1 MLSRFPS
8 RASNPCFLLVAVLPV
23 VVGIS
28 ILCCQPVKAQTDD
41 LGRPTVVNKMVAK
54 LVTKLMQD
62 DHLSNRPLDD
72 QISQRAFDLFVKSLD
87 PMKVYFAQSDID
99 EFSVWRTNLDDEM
112 KRGDFTAAFAI
123 FRRFL
128 QRVDQRTE
136 TAAKMVDAEHDFT
149 VKEEMV
155 TDSDMLTFAST
166 EGEAI
171 EKWRKRIKYSL
182 LVFRDDES
190 RKDKDADDDGEGSET
205 KESSEAGN
213 EDDETDGEDG
223 ESDGE
228 DGETKEVKK
237 IEKKD
242 PKDVLRKR
250 YRSFARRMHQTNA
263 EEVIEM
269 FVTAVTNAFD
279 PHTTYMSS
287 KTFENFRILLSLQ
300 LEGIGA
306 TLSMTDDGYTVI
318 KSIVPGGACDTQGG
332 IKVEDKIVSVAQ
344 GNEDGTK
351 IYKKLYDV
359 HGGEEVDVVG
369 MKLDEVVGMIR
380 GKAGTV
386 VRLSVI
392 SENSEE
398 IHTVKISREKIKL
411 EDSAAKGAIFEEG
424 TREDGSPQK
433 IGVIDLPSFYADMS
447 GKLGGRRTTV
457 DVERILNDFNSK
469 NVDAV
474 VLDLRRNGGGSLKE
488 AIDLTGLF
496 IDEGTVVQ
504 VKDSYDQI
512 TKYEDETPGLSWDK
526 PVIVLTS
533 KFSASAS
540 EILAGALQ
548 DYGRGIIVG
557 DTTTHG
563 KGTVQSLLD
572 LNQIVAN
579 IRNPPNTYGAL
590 KITMQ
595 QFYRPSGESTQL
607 RGVLADLVLP
617 SLSDKMD
624 VGESDLDYAVE
635 FDKIPQASH
644 DLYQLASPQVK
655 DALRSKS
662 MQRIDSSEDFAK
674 RKRQIENYV
683 AQKALKKV
691 SLNEEEFMAR
701 RKELSAEKEDE
712 KTIEALD
719 KNEIERDFFMDEV
732 LKITSDYVELLGSNG

>member
-1 MLSRFPS
+1 
-8 RASNPCFLLVAVLPV
+8 
-23 VVGIS
+23 
-28 ILCCQPVKAQTDD
+28 
-41 LGRPTVVNKMVAK
+41 
-54 LVTKLMQD
+54 
-62 DHLSNRPLDD
+62 
-72 QISQRAFDLFVKSLD
+72 
-87 PMKVYFAQSDID
+87 
-99 EFSVWRTNLDDEM
+99 
-112 KRGDFTAAFAI
+112 
-123 FRRFL
+123 
-128 QRVDQRTE
+128 
-136 TAAKMVDAEHDFT
+136 
-149 VKEEMV
+149 
-155 TDSDMLTFAST
+155 
-166 EGEAI
+166 
-171 EKWRKRIKYSL
+171 
-182 LVFRDDES
+182 
-190 RKDKDADDDGEGSET
+190 
-205 KESSEAGN
+205 
-213 EDDETDGEDG
+213 
-223 ESDGE
+223 
-228 DGETKEVKK
+228 
-237 IEKKD
+237 
-242 PKDVLRKR
+242 
-250 YRSFARRMHQTNA
+250 
-263 EEVIEM
+263 
-269 FVTAVTNAFD
+269 
-279 PHTTYMSS
+279 
-287 KTFENFRILLSLQ
+287 
-300 LEGIGA
+300 
-306 TLSMTDDGYTVI
+306 
-318 KSIVPGGACDTQGG
+318 
-332 IKVEDKIVSVAQ
+332 
-344 GNEDGTK
+344 
-351 IYKKLYDV
+351 
-359 HGGEEVDVVG
+359 
-369 MKLDEVVGMIR
+369 
-380 GKAGTV
+380 
-386 VRLSVI
+386 
-392 SENSEE
+392 
-398 IHTVKISREKIKL
+398 
-411 EDSAAKGAIFEEG
+411 
-424 TREDGSPQK
+424 
-433 IGVIDLPSFYADMS
+433 
-447 GKLGGRRTTV
+447 
-457 DVERILNDFNSK
+457 LNDFNSK

-624 VGESDLDYAVE
+624 VGESDLEYAVE

-662 MQRIDSSEDFAK
+662 LQRIDSSEDFAK

-683 AQKALKKV
+683 SQKALKKV

>member
-1 MLSRFPS
+1 VAET
-8 RASNPCFLLVAVLPV
+8 RA
-23 VVGIS
+23 
-28 ILCCQPVKAQTDD
+28 DD
-41 LGRPTVVNKMVAK
+41 LGRPTVINKMVAK

-87 PMKVYFAQSDID
+87 PMKVYFSQSDID
-99 EFSVWRTNLDDEM
+99 EFSVWRTDLDDEM

-136 TAAKMVDAEHDFT
+136 TAVKMVDMEHDFT

-155 TDSDMLTFAST
+155 TDSDLLTFAAT
-166 EGEAI
+166 EEEAI

-190 RKDKDADDDGEGSET
+190 RKDKESEKEDEDSTDD
-205 KESSEAGN
+205 SSG
-213 EDDETDGEDG
+213 DDEGP
-223 ESDGE
+223 
-228 DGETKEVKK
+228 KNVKK
-237 IEKKD
+237 AKKKD
-242 PKDVLRKR
+242 PKEVLRKR

-269 FVTAVTNAFD
+269 FVSAVTNAFD

-332 IKVEDKIVSVAQ
+332 IKVEDKIVAVAQ

-351 IYKKLYDV
+351 TYKKLYDI
-359 HGGEEVDVVG
+359 HGGEPVDVVG

-380 GKAGTV
+380 GRAGTV

-398 IHTVKISREKIKL
+398 IHEVKISREKIKL

-424 TREDGSPQK
+424 TREDGSPKK

-512 TKYEDETPGLSWDK
+512 TKYDDETPGLSWEK

-624 VGESDLDYAVE
+624 VGESDLEYAVE
-635 FDKIPQASH
+635 FDKIPGASH
-644 DLYQLASPQVK
+644 DLYQLASPQLK
-655 DALRSKS
+655 ETLRQKS
-662 MQRIDSSEDFAK
+662 VQRIDSSEDFAK

-683 AQKALKKV
+683 SQKALKKV

-712 KTIEALD
+712 KTIEALE

-732 LKITSDYVELLGSNG
+732 LKITSDYVELLGANG

>member
-8 RASNPCFLLVAVLPV
+8 RASNPSFLLVAVLSV

-28 ILCCQPVKAQTDD
+28 ILCVPPAESQADD
-41 LGRPTVVNKMVAK
+41 LGRPTVINKHVAK

-72 QISQRAFDLFVKSLD
+72 KISQRAFDLFVKSLD

-99 EFSVWRTNLDDEM
+99 EFSVWRTDLDDEM

-136 TAAKMVDAEHDFT
+136 TAANMVDADHDFT
-149 VKEEMV
+149 LKEEMV
-155 TDSDMLTFAST
+155 TDSDMLTFAAT
-166 EGEAI
+166 EEEAV

-190 RKDKDADDDGEGSET
+190 RKDKDSEKDTEGSET
-205 KESSEAGN
+205 KESNDA
-213 EDDETDGEDG
+213 
-223 ESDGE
+223 
-228 DGETKEVKK
+228 DGETSGESKK
-237 IEKKD
+237 AKKVEKKD

-351 IYKKLYDV
+351 VYKKLYDI
-359 HGGEEVDVVG
+359 HGGEQVDVVG

-424 TREDGSPQK
+424 TRGDGSPQK

-572 LNQIVAN
+572 LNQIVTN
-579 IRNPPNTYGAL
+579 IRNPRNTYGAL

-624 VGESDLDYAVE
+624 VGESDLEYAVE

-644 DLYQLASPQVK
+644 YRYKLASPQVK
-655 DALRSKS
+655 ETLRSKS
-662 MQRIDSSEDFAK
+662 LQRIDSSEDFAK
-674 RKRQIENYV
+674 RRRQIENYV
-683 AQKALKKV
+683 SQKALKKV

>member
-8 RASNPCFLLVAVLPV
+8 RARLSRSFLAAVMPV
-23 VVGIS
+23 VVGILLVCS
-28 ILCCQPVKAQTDD
+28 QPAGGQADD
-41 LGRPTVVNKMVAK
+41 LGRPTVINKMVAK

-62 DHLSNRPLDD
+62 DHLSNRPMDD

-99 EFSVWRTNLDDEM
+99 EFSVWRTDLDDEM

-136 TAAKMVDAEHDFT
+136 TAVQMVDTQQDFT

-155 TDSDMLTFAST
+155 TDPDLLTFAAT
-166 EGEAI
+166 EAEAV

-182 LVFRDDES
+182 LVFRDNES
-190 RKDKDADDDGEGSET
+190 RKDAEKDSDTPDAD
-205 KESSEAGN
+205 EAKGD
-213 EDDETDGEDG
+213 ED
-223 ESDGE
+223 S
-228 DGETKEVKK
+228 KKVKS

-242 PKDVLRKR
+242 PKEVLRKR
-250 YRSFARRMHQTNA
+250 YRSFARRMHQTSG

-269 FVTAVTNAFD
+269 FVTAMTNAFD

-287 KTFENFRILLSLQ
+287 DTYNNFRILLSLQ

-306 TLSMTDDGYTVI
+306 TLSVTDEGYTVI

-332 IKVEDKIVSVAQ
+332 IKVEDKIVAVAQ

-351 IYKKLYDV
+351 IYKKLYDI
-359 HGGEEVDVVG
+359 HGGEPVDVVG
-369 MKLDEVVGMIR
+369 MKLNKVVGMIR

-424 TREDGSPQK
+424 THDDGTPQK

-457 DVERILNDFNSK
+457 DVKRILDDFNSK

-512 TKYEDETPGLSWDK
+512 TKYDDETPGLSWDK

-624 VGESDLDYAVE
+624 VGEADLDYAVE

-644 DLYQLASPQVK
+644 DMYKLASPQVK

-662 MQRIDSSEDFAK
+662 LQRIESSDEFAK
-674 RKRQIENYV
+674 RKRQIKNYV

-732 LKITSDYVELLGSNG
+732 LKITSDYVELLGANG

>member
-1 MLSRFPS
+1 MLSRLPS
-8 RASNPCFLLVAVLPV
+8 RASNPCFLLAAVLPV
-23 VVGIS
+23 VVGILIS
-28 ILCCQPVKAQTDD
+28 CCQPVQAQD
-41 LGRPTVVNKMVAK
+41 LGRPTIVNKMVAK

-99 EFSVWRTNLDDEM
+99 EFAVWRTDLDDEM

-136 TAAKMVDAEHDFT
+136 TAAMMVDADHDFT

-155 TDSDMLTFAST
+155 TDSDLLTFATT
-166 EGEAI
+166 EEEAV

-190 RKDKDADDDGEGSET
+190 RKDKEDEDKVDEDKEGEDKEGEGSNT
-205 KESSEAGN
+205 KESTDQDN
-213 EDDETDGEDG
+213 QDGEADG
-223 ESDGE
+223 ES
-228 DGETKEVKK
+228 KEVKK

-332 IKVEDKIVSVAQ
+332 IKVEDKIVAVAQ

-351 IYKKLYDV
+351 LYKKLYDI
-359 HGGEEVDVVG
+359 HGGEQVDVVG

-424 TREDGSPQK
+424 TRQDGSPKK

-457 DVERILNDFNSK
+457 DVERILNDFNAK

-572 LNQIVAN
+572 LNQIVTS

-624 VGESDLDYAVE
+624 VGESDLEYAVE

-644 DLYQLASPQVK
+644 DRYQLASPQVK

-662 MQRIDSSEDFAK
+662 LQRIDSSEDFAK
-674 RKRQIENYV
+674 RRRQIENYV
-683 AQKALKKV
+683 SQKALKKV

>member
-8 RASNPCFLLVAVLPV
+8 RASNPCFLLRAFLPV
-23 VVGIS
+23 VFGIS
-28 ILCCQPVKAQTDD
+28 ILCFQVAETRADD
-41 LGRPTVVNKMVAK
+41 LGRPTVINKMVAK

-87 PMKVYFAQSDID
+87 PMKVYFSQSDID
-99 EFSVWRTNLDDEM
+99 EFSVWRTDLDDEM

-136 TAAKMVDAEHDFT
+136 TAVKMVDMEHDFT

-155 TDSDMLTFAST
+155 TDSDLLTFAAT
-166 EGEAI
+166 EEEAI

-190 RKDKDADDDGEGSET
+190 RKDKESEKEDEDSTDD
-205 KESSEAGN
+205 SSG
-213 EDDETDGEDG
+213 DDEGP
-223 ESDGE
+223 
-228 DGETKEVKK
+228 KNVKK
-237 IEKKD
+237 AKKKD
-242 PKDVLRKR
+242 PKEVLRKR

-269 FVTAVTNAFD
+269 FVSAVTNAFD

-332 IKVEDKIVSVAQ
+332 IKVEDKIVAVAQ

-351 IYKKLYDV
+351 TYKKLYDI
-359 HGGEEVDVVG
+359 HGGEPVDVVG

-380 GKAGTV
+380 GRAGTV

-398 IHTVKISREKIKL
+398 IHEVKISREKIKL

-424 TREDGSPQK
+424 TREDGSPKK

-512 TKYEDETPGLSWDK
+512 TKYDDETPGLSWEK

-624 VGESDLDYAVE
+624 VGESDLEYAVE
-635 FDKIPQASH
+635 FDKIPGASH
-644 DLYQLASPQVK
+644 DLYQLASPQLK
-655 DALRSKS
+655 ETLRQKS
-662 MQRIDSSEDFAK
+662 VQRIDSSEDFAK

-683 AQKALKKV
+683 SQKALKKV

-712 KTIEALD
+712 KTIEALE

-732 LKITSDYVELLGSNG
+732 LKITSDYVELLGANG

>member
-1 MLSRFPS
+1 MLSRLPS
-8 RASNPCFLLVAVLPV
+8 RASTSFPLLVAVLPV
-23 VVGIS
+23 VFGVS
-28 ILCCQPVKAQTDD
+28 ILYFPPAATRADD
-41 LGRPTVVNKMVAK
+41 LGRPTVVNKMVAR

-99 EFSVWRTNLDDEM
+99 EFAVWRTDLDDEM

-136 TAAKMVDAEHDFT
+136 TAAKMVDMDHDFT

-155 TDSDMLTFAST
+155 TDSDMLTFART
-166 EGEAI
+166 EEEAV

-190 RKDKDADDDGEGSET
+190 RKDKDEDKEGEGSDK
-205 KESSEAGN
+205 KESN
-213 EDDETDGEDG
+213 DEDQQDGEADG
-223 ESDGE
+223 EPE
-228 DGETKEVKK
+228 KAKT

-269 FVTAVTNAFD
+269 FVSAVTNAFD

-332 IKVEDKIVSVAQ
+332 IKVEDKIVAVAQ
-344 GNEDGTK
+344 GNEDGSK
-351 IYKKLYDV
+351 SYKKLYDI
-359 HGGEEVDVVG
+359 HGGEQVDVVG

-424 TREDGSPQK
+424 TRADGSPQK

-512 TKYEDETPGLSWDK
+512 TKYEDETPGLSWEK

-662 MQRIDSSEDFAK
+662 LQRVDSSEDFAK

>member
-1 MLSRFPS
+1 M
-8 RASNPCFLLVAVLPV
+8 
-23 VVGIS
+23 
-28 ILCCQPVKAQTDD
+28 
-41 LGRPTVVNKMVAK
+41 
-54 LVTKLMQD
+54 
-62 DHLSNRPLDD
+62 
-72 QISQRAFDLFVKSLD
+72 
-87 PMKVYFAQSDID
+87 
-99 EFSVWRTNLDDEM
+99 
-112 KRGDFTAAFAI
+112 
-123 FRRFL
+123 
-128 QRVDQRTE
+128 
-136 TAAKMVDAEHDFT
+136 
-149 VKEEMV
+149 
-155 TDSDMLTFAST
+155 
-166 EGEAI
+166 
-171 EKWRKRIKYSL
+171 
-182 LVFRDDES
+182 
-190 RKDKDADDDGEGSET
+190 
-205 KESSEAGN
+205 
-213 EDDETDGEDG
+213 
-223 ESDGE
+223 
-228 DGETKEVKK
+228 
-237 IEKKD
+237 
-242 PKDVLRKR
+242 
-250 YRSFARRMHQTNA
+250 
-263 EEVIEM
+263 
-269 FVTAVTNAFD
+269 
-279 PHTTYMSS
+279 
-287 KTFENFRILLSLQ
+287 
-300 LEGIGA
+300 
-306 TLSMTDDGYTVI
+306 I

-332 IKVEDKIVSVAQ
+332 IKVEDKIVAVAQ
-344 GNEDGTK
+344 GNEDGSK
-351 IYKKLYDV
+351 SYKKLYDI
-359 HGGEEVDVVG
+359 HGGEQVDVVG

-424 TREDGSPQK
+424 TRADGSPQK

-512 TKYEDETPGLSWDK
+512 TKYEDETPGLSWEK

-595 QFYRPSGESTQL
+595 QF
-607 RGVLADLVLP
+607 
-617 SLSDKMD
+617 
-624 VGESDLDYAVE
+624 
-635 FDKIPQASH
+635 
-644 DLYQLASPQVK
+644 
-655 DALRSKS
+655 
-662 MQRIDSSEDFAK
+662 
-674 RKRQIENYV
+674 
-683 AQKALKKV
+683 
-691 SLNEEEFMAR
+691 
-701 RKELSAEKEDE
+701 
-712 KTIEALD
+712 
-719 KNEIERDFFMDEV
+719 
-732 LKITSDYVELLGSNG
+732 

>member
-1 MLSRFPS
+1 
-8 RASNPCFLLVAVLPV
+8 
-23 VVGIS
+23 
-28 ILCCQPVKAQTDD
+28 
-41 LGRPTVVNKMVAK
+41 MVAK

-99 EFSVWRTNLDDEM
+99 EFAVWRTDLDDEM

-136 TAAKMVDAEHDFT
+136 TAVRMVDSEHDFT

-155 TDSDMLTFAST
+155 TDSDMLTFATT
-166 EGEAI
+166 EEEAV

-190 RKDKDADDDGEGSET
+190 RKDKDADEEGEVSET
-205 KESSEAGN
+205 KETDDAEA
-213 EDDETDGEDG
+213 EADG
-223 ESDGE
+223 ES
-228 DGETKEVKK
+228 KEVKK

-332 IKVEDKIVSVAQ
+332 IKVEDKIVAVAQ

-351 IYKKLYDV
+351 IYKKLYDI
-359 HGGEEVDVVG
+359 HGGEQVDVVG

-424 TREDGSPQK
+424 TREDGSPKK

-579 IRNPPNTYGAL
+579 IRDPPNTYGAL

-624 VGESDLDYAVE
+624 VGESDLEYAVE

-644 DLYQLASPQVK
+644 DMYQLASPQVK
-655 DALRSKS
+655 DTLRSKS
-662 MQRIDSSEDFAK
+662 LQRIDSSEDFAK
-674 RKRQIENYV
+674 RRRQIENYV
-683 AQKALKKV
+683 SQKALKKV

-701 RKELSAEKEDE
+701 REELSAEKEDE

>member
-8 RASNPCFLLVAVLPV
+8 RDSNPCFLLAAVLSV

-28 ILCCQPVKAQTDD
+28 ILCFPLAKTQAQE
-41 LGRPTVVNKMVAK
+41 LGQPTVNNKFVAK
-54 LVTKLMQD
+54 LVTKLMQE

-99 EFSVWRTNLDDEM
+99 EFSVWRTDLDDEM

-136 TAAKMVDAEHDFT
+136 TAAKMVDADHDFT
-149 VKEEMV
+149 IKEEMV
-155 TDSDMLTFAST
+155 TDSDMLTFAAT
-166 EGEAI
+166 EEEAV

-190 RKDKDADDDGEGSET
+190 RKDKDSDKEDEGSET
-205 KESSEAGN
+205 KESN
-213 EDDETDGEDG
+213 DVDGEDDG
-223 ESDGE
+223 ES
-228 DGETKEVKK
+228 KKVKK

-263 EEVIEM
+263 EEVVEM

-351 IYKKLYDV
+351 LYKKLYDI
-359 HGGEEVDVVG
+359 HGGEQVDVVG

-398 IHTVKISREKIKL
+398 IHEVKISREKIKL

-572 LNQIVAN
+572 LNQIIAN
-579 IRNPPNTYGAL
+579 IRNPPNAYGAL

-624 VGESDLDYAVE
+624 VGESDLEYAVE

-644 DLYQLASPQVK
+644 DRYKLASPQVK
-655 DALRSKS
+655 EALRSKS
-662 MQRIDSSEDFAK
+662 LQRIDSSEEFAK
-674 RKRQIENYV
+674 RRRQIENYV
-683 AQKALKKV
+683 SQKALKKV

>member
-1 MLSRFPS
+1 MLSRLPA
-8 RASNPCFLLVAVLPV
+8 RASNPSILLVAVLPV

-28 ILCCQPVKAQTDD
+28 ILCCQPAEAQTDD
-41 LGRPTVVNKMVAK
+41 LGRPTVVNKMVAR
-54 LVTKLMQD
+54 LVTKLMQE

-99 EFSVWRTNLDDEM
+99 EFSVWRKDLDDEM

-136 TAAKMVDAEHDFT
+136 TAAKMVDVEHDFT

-155 TDSDMLTFAST
+155 TDSDMLTFAAT
-166 EGEAI
+166 EEEAV

-190 RKDKDADDDGEGSET
+190 RKDSET
-205 KESSEAGN
+205 DKEG
-213 EDDETDGEDG
+213 EDSDTEESNDEDG
-223 ESDGE
+223 ES
-228 DGETKEVKK
+228 KEVKK
-237 IEKKD
+237 VEKKKD

-351 IYKKLYDV
+351 SYKKLYDI

-424 TREDGSPQK
+424 TREDGSPKK

-624 VGESDLDYAVE
+624 VGESDLEYAVE

-662 MQRIDSSEDFAK
+662 LQRIDSSEDFAK

-683 AQKALKKV
+683 SQKALKKV